1 MVLAPQACPAP
12 LRADAAAVNL
22 PALPAPGSDA
32 LGVQDG
38 GDLAVGQ
45 FVLVP
50 EQAGAGPAGLLRL
63 LLGRF
68 VLVDLPAVRRGAV
81 GVPALLLLCDAGLK
95 EVVQQKGPLHA

>member
-12 LRADAAAVNL
+12 RRADDAAVNL
-22 PALPAPGSDA
+22 PALPAPGSDV

-38 GDLAVGQ
+38 GDFAVGQ

-50 EQAGAGPAGLLRL
+50 ELAGAGRTGLLRL
-63 LLGRF
+63 LIGQF
-68 VLVDLPAVRRGAV
+68 VLVGLPAVRRGAV
-81 GVPALLLLCDAGLK
+81 DVSALLLLCDAGLK